1 MKQLLK
7 LTVCLCLL
15 SACKEQTATAR
26 KPAPARAPLQRDDNS
41 VLQNGTNPYA
51 PVDVSPMDVSYFPE
65 DYPITKMTN
74 PDARLPKA
82 RVIYSR
88 PHRQG
93 RTVFGTLLKWGEHWR
108 LGANEATELEL
119 FQDATIQ
126 KRRVPKGRY
135 ILYCIPQEN
144 TWTIVLNTN
153 LYSWGL
159 KQDAKHDAYRFD
171 VPVERT
177 TTAIEYFTIV
187 FQKRDAGAD
196 LLMAWENV
204 MAKLPISF

>member
-1 MKQLLK
+1 MKQLLS
-7 LTVCLCLL
+7 LTTCLFLL
-15 SACKEQTATAR
+15 SACQEQTATVR
-26 KPAPARAPLQRDDNS
+26 KPVPALAPLQQDNDTA
-41 VLQNGTNPYA
+41 VQNGPNPYA
-51 PVDVSPMDVSYFPE
+51 SVDVSPMDVSYFPV
-65 DYPITKMTN
+65 DYPITKMTA
-74 PDARLPKA
+74 PDASLPLA

-126 KRRVPKGRY
+126 KQRVPKGRY
-135 ILYCIPQEN
+135 VLYCIPQAD
-144 TWTIVLNTN
+144 TWTIVFNTN

-159 KQDAKHDAYRFD
+159 KQDAKHDAFRFD

-177 TTAIEYFTIV
+177 NTPVEFFTMV
-187 FQKRDAGAD
+187 FQKGNTGAD

-204 MAKLPISF
+204 MAKLPLSF